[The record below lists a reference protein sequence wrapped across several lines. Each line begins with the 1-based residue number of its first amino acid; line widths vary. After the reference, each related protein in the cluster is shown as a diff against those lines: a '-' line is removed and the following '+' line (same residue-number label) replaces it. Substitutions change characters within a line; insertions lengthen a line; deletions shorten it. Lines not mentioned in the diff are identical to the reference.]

1 MLQACIQQWYS
12 NAIDQ
17 ETPGSCSAKR
27 LQKIRRRERATMEGR
42 TGTISILRDPNI
54 TYGCYRSRH
63 T

>member
-27 LQKIRRRERATMEGR
+27 LQKIRRRERATMEGK
-42 TGTISILRDPNI
+42 TVGTI
-54 TYGCYRSRH
+54 RSVS
-63 T
+63 